1 VHHSSLTK
9 NANPEIYLPYQQNS
23 WNWGSFF
30 IRTGANPESLAENF
44 RQQIRAGDKS
54 VTVTKVQP
62 LSASISETITKPRFY
77 TFLFGVFGA
86 IGLVLTMTG
95 VYGLI
100 SYTVSQRTQE
110 IGIRMALGANRLSVV
125 GLVLRQ
131 GLGLALAGTVI
142 GVVLSFALTRMIVS
156 LLFEIRPT
164 DLPTFAGAA
173 TVLLVA
179 ALLACYVPARRATKV
194 DPLVALRYE

>member
-1 VHHSSLTK
+1 M
-9 NANPEIYLPYQQNS
+9 
-23 WNWGSFF
+23 
-30 IRTGANPESLAENF
+30 
-44 RQQIRAGDKS
+44 
-54 VTVTKVQP
+54 TVTKVQP
-62 LSASISETITKPRFY
+62 LSAAISETITKPRFY

-131 GLGLALAGTVI
+131 GFGLALAGTVI
-142 GVVLSFALTRMIVS
+142 GIALSFALTRMIVS

-164 DLPTFAGAA
+164 DLPTFAGAGDSPA
-173 TVLLVA
+173 GRSPAGLLRPGA
-179 ALLACYVPARRATKV
+179 ASTKV
-194 DPLVALRYE
+194 DPLVALRCE